1 MSWLEG
7 TLLID
12 VLLLMV
18 NLRGMDM
25 FRQMWGV
32 CLPLCPASA
41 VSGGNEQWGKLVDS
55 ALRRDVDCLN
65 TE

>member
-32 CLPLCPASA
+32 CLPLCPESA
-41 VSGGNEQWGKLVDS
+41 VSGGNEQWGKLVDC

>member
-1 MSWLEG
+1 LEG

-12 VLLLMV
+12 VLFLMV
-18 NLRGMDM
+18 KLRGMDM

-32 CLPLCPASA
+32 LFYDSIESA
-41 VSGGNEQWGKLVDS
+41 VSGGTVQWGKTCRL
-55 ALRRDVDCLN
+55 AKGHDVDCLN